1 MLKNM
6 KIKKGLMLGFSIVIV
21 LSIILVAFS
30 MVSMMNMRSEYELL
44 MEEDVEANQ
53 DILYCRVR
61 ALIPGRNIRDALL
74 IPDSDANDGLIEE
87 AEQYLVE
94 LEEGLVSLEE
104 HFPYQLDKEIL
115 YAYQEKVRA
124 WAANAPKIIEMYR
137 NYRST
142 GDEAYLKEAEDFI
155 YETDTP
161 MQTEMGTAAVEL
173 DNYLVEGMKEERQR
187 IEDSI
192 ATTMI
197 IIIAVSVAAVVVS
210 IIFAL
215 VLIKSI
221 TAPTEEVR
229 KALVGF
235 SEGKLD
241 IPVSFESKNEL
252 GEMCQAL
259 RNSQNIL
266 GDVIGDIDYLLDEM
280 ARGNFDI
287 QSKARDKYVG
297 DLGTVLK
304 SIQGINRQLS
314 DTLTQ
319 ITQSSDQVASGAN
332 QVSDGAQSLAQGAT
346 EQASSVEELSA
357 SLAVTADQVTA
368 NAERAKKASELAT
381 DSGEVAQATLGDMEQ
396 MLTAMGEISTTSEDI
411 RKVIKAIDDIAFQ
424 TNILALNAAVE
435 AARAGN
441 AGKGFAVVA
450 DEVRSL
456 AGKSAEAAKNTT
468 ALIESSLAAVGRGE
482 DIANKT
488 HEAFYNLVTKI
499 QEAVTLIAQ
508 ISDASVEQA
517 ESIEHITTGVNQI
530 STVVQTN
537 SATSEESAAAS
548 EELSS
553 QAALIKEMM
562 GHFKLANNSSSGSG
576 YYDST
581 APTDMLSF
589 EEDSDKTKY

>member
-266 GDVIGDIDYLLDEM
+266 GDVIGDLN
-280 ARGNFDI
+280 ARRG
-287 QSKARDKYVG
+287 Q
-297 DLGTVLK
+297 
-304 SIQGINRQLS
+304 IQGMEAMAG
-314 DTLTQ
+314 TQ
-319 ITQSSDQVASGAN
+319 RVNAF
-332 QVSDGAQSLAQGAT
+332 VPLAQMFGYAT
-346 EQASSVEELSA
+346 DLRSKTQGRGQYVMEPSHYEPVPKNI
-357 SLAVTADQVTA
+357 ADQ
-368 NAERAKKASELAT
+368 
-381 DSGEVAQATLGDMEQ
+381 
-396 MLTAMGEISTTSEDI
+396 I
-411 RKVIKAIDDIAFQ
+411 IAGR
-424 TNILALNAAVE
+424 T
-435 AARAGN
+435 
-441 AGKGFAVVA
+441 KG
-450 DEVRSL
+450 
-456 AGKSAEAAKNTT
+456 
-468 ALIESSLAAVGRGE
+468 
-482 DIANKT
+482 
-488 HEAFYNLVTKI
+488 
-499 QEAVTLIAQ
+499 
-508 ISDASVEQA
+508 
-517 ESIEHITTGVNQI
+517 
-530 STVVQTN
+530 
-537 SATSEESAAAS
+537 
-548 EELSS
+548 
-553 QAALIKEMM
+553 
-562 GHFKLANNSSSGSG
+562 
-576 YYDST
+576 
-581 APTDMLSF
+581 
-589 EEDSDKTKY
+589 